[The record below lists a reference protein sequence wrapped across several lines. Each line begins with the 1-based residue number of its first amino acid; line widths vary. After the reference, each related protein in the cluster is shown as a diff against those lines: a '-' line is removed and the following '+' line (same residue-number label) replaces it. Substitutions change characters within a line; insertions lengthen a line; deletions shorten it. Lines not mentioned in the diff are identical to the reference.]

1 MNQLANALK
10 PVVLPGET
18 MRVFI
23 LREGK
28 EYNQGVAYLDDGTMV
43 VVDVGRKMIN
53 KTIDIIVTSVHQ
65 TTAGKMIFGRYDE
78 RSAGPAGGEPV
89 GTALSRVAKRRRSV
103 RRALIIRSREDRRFR
118 TRWRLCR
125 HLRVLLLHALD
136 RKPAMSRITAILP
149 AAGLGTR
156 MGVETPKQFL
166 ELGGE
171 PLVIFT
177 LRRLAACA
185 AITDFILA
193 TRADEL
199 SFLEDKVSKA
209 RIGRPARV
217 VHGGETR
224 QQSVANAL
232 AQVAPE
238 TEIVMVHDAVRP
250 FVTVEQLDR
259 LIVEARERGAV
270 ILGIPAIDTVKEVKR
285 ESLPEDVARI
295 TGTIS
300 RERIVLAQTPQ
311 AFRFGILREAFA
323 RAEADGVTASDE
335 ASLVE
340 RLWQGCVRG
349 ARFGAEFEDHAAL
362 GYGSGAILF
371 GAGASSAEMILGDSE
386 LLHHLSLKAS
396 MCLSGCHA
404 GWPYPKPMPFGGA
417 CPYLVST
424 TRVPRRWRAST
435 WFLRTN

>member
-1 MNQLANALK
+1 MN
-10 PVVLPGET
+10 
-18 MRVFI
+18 
-23 LREGK
+23 
-28 EYNQGVAYLDDGTMV
+28 
-43 VVDVGRKMIN
+43 
-53 KTIDIIVTSVHQ
+53 
-65 TTAGKMIFGRYDE
+65 
-78 RSAGPAGGEPV
+78 
-89 GTALSRVAKRRRSV
+89 
-103 RRALIIRSREDRRFR
+103 
-118 TRWRLCR
+118 
-125 HLRVLLLHALD
+125 
-136 RKPAMSRITAILP
+136 RITAILP

-199 SFLEDKVSKA
+199 SFLEDRVSKA

-259 LIVEARERGAV
+259 LIAEARERGAV

-285 ESLPEDVARI
+285 ERLPEDVARI
-295 TGTIS
+295 TGTIP

-311 AFRFGILREAFA
+311 AFRYEILREAFA

-340 RLWQGCVRG
+340 RMGQDVYVVVGSERNLKITRPADMDL
-349 ARFGAEFEDHAAL
+349 ARFYLEQEHAKQ
-362 GYGSGAILF
+362 
-371 GAGASSAEMILGDSE
+371 E
-386 LLHHLSLKAS
+386 
-396 MCLSGCHA
+396 
-404 GWPYPKPMPFGGA
+404 
-417 CPYLVST
+417 
-424 TRVPRRWRAST
+424 R
-435 WFLRTN
+435 

>member
-1 MNQLANALK
+1 
-10 PVVLPGET
+10 
-18 MRVFI
+18 
-23 LREGK
+23 
-28 EYNQGVAYLDDGTMV
+28 
-43 VVDVGRKMIN
+43 
-53 KTIDIIVTSVHQ
+53 
-65 TTAGKMIFGRYDE
+65 
-78 RSAGPAGGEPV
+78 
-89 GTALSRVAKRRRSV
+89 
-103 RRALIIRSREDRRFR
+103 
-118 TRWRLCR
+118 
-125 HLRVLLLHALD
+125 
-136 RKPAMSRITAILP
+136 MSRITAILP

-199 SFLEDKVSKA
+199 SFLEDRVSKA

-259 LIVEARERGAV
+259 LIAEARERGAV

-285 ESLPEDVARI
+285 ASLPEDVARI
-295 TGTIS
+295 TGTIP

-311 AFRFGILREAFA
+311 AFRYEILREAFA

-340 RLWQGCVRG
+340 RLGKDVYVVLGSERNLKITRPADMDL
-349 ARFGAEFEDHAAL
+349 ARFYLEQEHAKQ
-362 GYGSGAILF
+362 
-371 GAGASSAEMILGDSE
+371 E
-386 LLHHLSLKAS
+386 
-396 MCLSGCHA
+396 
-404 GWPYPKPMPFGGA
+404 
-417 CPYLVST
+417 
-424 TRVPRRWRAST
+424 R
-435 WFLRTN
+435 